1 MAIGYLIILGII
13 FFSIGAIRGS
23 LLNEKSAGT
32 VCETS
37 RNFRK
42 SAKVMGEF
50 LRKRSWVCRLD
61 VCKTRPFRDVNGTV
75 RRMRLPAIK
84 ATEWI
89 YSGRGIGDFVRICHF
104 LGCEVILRQ
113 VGSVKEEDE
122 LEFTQIKTKM
132 RPEFVNK
139 GIDFTYDNN

>member
-1 MAIGYLIILGII
+1 MSIGYLVILGIV

-23 LLNEKSAGT
+23 LLNEKSART
-32 VCETS
+32 VCETN
-37 RNFRK
+37 RNSRK

-61 VCKTRPFRDVNGTV
+61 VCKTRPVRDANGTV
-75 RRMRLPAIK
+75 RRISLPGIK

-113 VGSVKEEDE
+113 VDSVKEEDE
-122 LEFTQIKTKM
+122 AEFTQIKTKM
-132 RPEFVNK
+132 RPDFVNK
-139 GIDFTYDNN
+139 GIDFTFENN